1 LPQFCRHN
9 RFFHLC
15 PICARENAPPGT
27 PPAPRRPA
35 PGRTGT
41 GTARRGATRTRTA
54 RGLQV
59 HRLERAADDGY
70 NSSLAPGLR
79 ASEDAARL
87 ADELAFAT
95 GRLALLA
102 ADPPGLWA
110 EVAAHP
116 DAEEAIWLAFL
127 ISLLAPL
134 EADDPWTVI
143 TGSRSLWTEAS
154 AVPPADVET
163 GPRGSYD
170 AARGAATIAGYRAWV
185 LRAGSQAAALGG
197 EAVWTPERRFA
208 RAFERLA
215 LPGLHRGARFDFLA
229 TLGAVGRIEMT
240 PAALGFTGGG
250 DATVVGAKRA
260 FGIGDPML
268 LERRAA
274 GLAEAAEVPLAALD
288 LALASW
294 ENGSRIHAGVP
305 DSALDADAA
314 KRARSAL
321 GV

>member
-1 LPQFCRHN
+1 VSGAGKDSKAERQALKAARRAEKLN
-9 RFFHLC
+9 R
-15 PICARENAPPGT
+15 
-27 PPAPRRPA
+27 PPAGDQSA
-35 PGRTGT
+35 
-41 GTARRGATRTRTA
+41 
-54 RGLQV
+54 
-59 HRLERAADDGY
+59 ER
-70 NSSLAPGLR
+70 
-79 ASEDAARL
+79 ERL
-87 ADELAFAT
+87 AVAYEREDGSGVNEES
-95 GRLALLA
+95 RRLLA

-110 EVAAHP
+110 EVAADP

-127 ISLLAPL
+127 ISLLGPL
-134 EADDPWTVI
+134 EGDDPWAAI
-143 TGSRSLWTEAS
+143 TASRSLWPEES
-154 AVPPADVET
+154 AVPPADVQT

-185 LRAGSQAAALGG
+185 GRAGSQAAALGG
-197 EAVWTPERRFA
+197 EAAWTPERRFA

-229 TLGAVGRIEMT
+229 TVGAVGRVEMT

-294 ENGSRIHAGVP
+294 ESGTRIHAGVP

-314 KRARSAL
+314 ARARTAL